1 MEQLNWRINSL
12 QVKPASED
20 SIAAASKS
28 NDYLKKEYKVFPTPQ
43 KVTYGEGV
51 TALRKQVNL
60 VMGDQLDIYTRNRLK
75 SVLQD
80 NQVSYTT
87 GNAAI
92 AGATNI
98 YLEVHGQ
105 GSQAEQNL
113 SNVSAGLFDKIDAY
127 ALTIKDNSIS
137 IVGKIQMQSSMV

>member
-1 MEQLNWRINSL
+1 MEQLNWQINLL
-12 QVKPASED
+12 QANQLAKTALKLPARAQTISR
-20 SIAAASKS
+20 KS
-28 NDYLKKEYKVFPTPQ
+28 TRSSQPT

-87 GNAAI
+87 GKAAI

-98 YLEVHGQ
+98 YL
-105 GSQAEQNL
+105 
-113 SNVSAGLFDKIDAY
+113 
-127 ALTIKDNSIS
+127 
-137 IVGKIQMQSSMV
+137 